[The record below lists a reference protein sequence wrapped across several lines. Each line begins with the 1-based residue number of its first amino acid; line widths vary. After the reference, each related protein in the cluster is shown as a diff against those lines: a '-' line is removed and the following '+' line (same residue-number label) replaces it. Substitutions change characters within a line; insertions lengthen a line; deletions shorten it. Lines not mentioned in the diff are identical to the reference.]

1 MPVDRRQA
9 LADQSANALRQRRQR
24 IVAAMKA
31 RTNLSIGMES
41 VTRKPVAIP
50 VSLAGFT
57 AAIDKLQAI
66 K

>member
-1 MPVDRRQA
+1 
-9 LADQSANALRQRRQR
+9 
-24 IVAAMKA
+24 MKA
-31 RTNLSIGMES
+31 GTNLNVGMES

-57 AAIDKLQAI
+57 AAIEKLQAI